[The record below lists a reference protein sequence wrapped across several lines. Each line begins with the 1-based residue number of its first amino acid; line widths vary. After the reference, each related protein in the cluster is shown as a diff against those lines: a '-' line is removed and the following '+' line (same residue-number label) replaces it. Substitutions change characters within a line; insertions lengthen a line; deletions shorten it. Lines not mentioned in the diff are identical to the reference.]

1 MSSLHPLNALN
12 FDDAQYEGI
21 DDFGAT
27 LTKAAQAFLPTNTKR
42 YGNAAVLFLSWTY
55 DDMGIQGVQE
65 RLLNVFKNKY
75 HFSTEK
81 FAIPG
86 DGTSREAENALIRTL
101 LDFLATGAQNSEVFV
116 DWMEHRTYTD
126 HAQADTLYILD
137 CCYASVAAIEDNNE
151 LLAASGRE
159 STAGSELTTSFCSVF
174 TNCMEALA
182 GCPITVAQIH
192 AHLLRFAHE
201 NRLQATPVHATL
213 SRNRPS
219 ITLQAL
225 NQENTGTS
233 FEERMQPYQAMG
245 DSPLRVL
252 IKVKIQGA
260 ATRPKIAEWT
270 RWLTTNL
277 PSNVAEISVEAAF
290 EGNSTLLFVTVP
302 LELWSSMEEN
312 EACTFIDFVQSENIV
327 KEGLTGQSGFFG
339 EQD

>member
-1 MSSLHPLNALN
+1 M
-12 FDDAQYEGI
+12 Q
-21 DDFGAT
+21 
-27 LTKAAQAFLPTNTKR
+27 
-42 YGNAAVLFLSWTY
+42 
-55 DDMGIQGVQE
+55 
-65 RLLNVFKNKY
+65 
-75 HFSTEK
+75 
-81 FAIPG
+81 
-86 DGTSREAENALIRTL
+86 
-101 LDFLATGAQNSEVFV
+101 
-116 DWMEHRTYTD
+116 HRKYTD

-137 CCYASVAAIEDNNE
+137 CCYASVAAIEGNNE

-159 STAGSELTTSFCSVF
+159 SIAASELTTSFCSAF
-174 TNCMEALA
+174 TNCMEALE
-182 GCPITVAQIH
+182 GYPITVAQIH
-192 AHLLRFAHE
+192 ARLLRFAHE

-233 FEERMQPYQAMG
+233 FEERMQRYQAMG
-245 DSPLRVL
+245 DSLLRVL

-260 ATRPKIAEWT
+260 ATRPRIAEWT

-277 PSNVAEISVEAAF
+277 LSNVAEISLEAAF

-302 LELWSSMEEN
+302 LELWSSMEDN

-339 EQD
+339 NQH